1 MTPSEA
7 LDITAVRHILVVLV
21 VRIFLVTVLFFSTFL
36 SGRPYNEASDNVW
49 YVRAQS
55 FFLD

>member
-7 LDITAVRHILVVLV
+7 LDVTAVRHILVVLV

-36 SGRPYNEASDNVW
+36 SIRPYNEASDNVW